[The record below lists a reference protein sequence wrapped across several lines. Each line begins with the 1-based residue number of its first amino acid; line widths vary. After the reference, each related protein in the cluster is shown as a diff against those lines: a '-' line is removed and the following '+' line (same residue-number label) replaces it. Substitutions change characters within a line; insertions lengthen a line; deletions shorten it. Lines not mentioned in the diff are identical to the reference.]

1 VDYRAFFCYIVSMPG
16 PSSFIRFA
24 TKDEI
29 DAAMRGEA
37 VPRMTRAEMVAVAET
52 IADPS
57 PDNPVWT
64 ELGRLTR
71 DIKVDGLM
79 FDD

>member
-1 VDYRAFFCYIVSMPG
+1 MPG

-37 VPRMTRAEMVAVAET
+37 VPRMTRAEKVAVAEA
-52 IADPS
+52 IVDPS
-57 PDNPVWT
+57 PDSPVWN
-64 ELGRLTR
+64 ELGRVAR
-71 DIKVDGLM
+71 DIKVEGLM